1 MGWYLQL
8 YNVQSFFTAHMHL
21 QEVQLAWD
29 SYYTNDFVF
38 GAEANLLFQAIS
50 LAIIYFAGIIVLLC
64 LLLLVCVTKTQMQQ
78 VIKRA
83 AWKLAFLIRSGLYA
97 CHKLTEQK
105 AQLSVVQGY
114 LNVGRVYKYFPYK
127 EAFELSRTWITSPPH
142 CPTLRADCGNLER
155 YICVCVI

>member
-1 MGWYLQL
+1 MCSHFLQHICTFRKFNWL
-8 YNVQSFFTAHMHL
+8 EIAITQMTFLVLKQIFSFRPF
-21 QEVQLAWD
+21 
-29 SYYTNDFVF
+29 
-38 GAEANLLFQAIS
+38 
-50 LAIIYFAGIIVLLC
+50 
-64 LLLLVCVTKTQMQQ
+64 LLLLFILPGLLFWFVCVTKPQMQQ